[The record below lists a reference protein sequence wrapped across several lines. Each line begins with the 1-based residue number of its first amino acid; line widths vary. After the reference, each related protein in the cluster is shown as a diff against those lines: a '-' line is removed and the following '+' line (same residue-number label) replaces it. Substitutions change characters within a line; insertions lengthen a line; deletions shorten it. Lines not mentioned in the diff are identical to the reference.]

1 MTTTA
6 ATVETIPFRINGAR
20 GEAQG
25 TPHASRQNVE

>member
-1 MTTTA
+1 MTTTE

-25 TPHASRQNVE
+25 TRHASQ